1 MVNPLTLKMKALEA
15 RVQELLSEIKNMKNV
30 VEVLETEN
38 AKLRQQLIL
47 MYDLQDNDD
56 AGSGGSPKRVTGR
69 QNLVNL
75 YGQGFHVCN
84 IYFGQLREGECLFCA
99 AFLRREQG

>member
-1 MVNPLTLKMKALEA
+1 MEG

-47 MYDLQDNDD
+47 MYEMHEDNDT
-56 AGSGGSPKRVTGR
+56 GSGCSPKRVTGR

-75 YGQGFHVCN
+75 YNQGFHICN

-99 AFLRREQG
+99 AFLRRKQG